1 MQPASA
7 DVSTREVER
16 ENQGKDNEQGTEVTG
31 RAYCALHPTPRR
43 VFAPGVTAEREE
55 AINLFSNKWV
65 NHTVLHYYFFDRATD
80 GQTVMFN
87 DGTSGFRSWVGA
99 EEQRAVVRR
108 GFETWKNEQIG
119 VEFREVAVRE
129 EAEIRIGFMRGDGAW
144 SWLGREILIHNGPN
158 ERTMNFGWD
167 LTRPGE
173 VDTAIHEIGHTLG
186 FPHEHQNPKSGIE
199 WDEEAVYTAL
209 AKPPNE
215 WDRQKTFWNI
225 IRKLDSS
232 EVEGTTWDPDS
243 IMHYPFEKGLI
254 KRPAIYF
261 ENGLQPHGGLSAKD
275 KSWVKTLYPPSAD
288 QQDAQLKP
296 SESVL
301 LNLAAGEQRNFIV
314 LPQESAYFEF
324 RTFGTSDSVMVL
336 FEDDN
341 GELRYRT
348 GDDDSGED
356 TNAYFR
362 YKLIKGRKYVLRIR
376 LYYSDRPGQTAVM
389 MW

>member
-1 MQPASA
+1 MQPGSA
-7 DVSTREVER
+7 DVPTREAQGET
-16 ENQGKDNEQGTEVTG
+16 QGKDYKDGADASEHS
-31 RAYCALHPTPRR
+31 YCALRPTPRR
-43 VFAPGVTAEREE
+43 IFAPGVTPARIE

-65 NHTVLHYYFFDRATD
+65 NHTVLHYYFFDRVTD
-80 GQTVMFN
+80 GETVMFN
-87 DGTSGFRSWVGA
+87 DGTSGFVSWVGA

-108 GFETWKNEQIG
+108 GFETWINQQIG
-119 VEFREVAVRE
+119 IEFREVAVRE

-144 SWLGREILIHNGPN
+144 SWLGREILDHGPN
-158 ERTMNFGWD
+158 ERTMNFGWN

-173 VDTAIHEIGHTLG
+173 IDTAVHEIGHTLG

-199 WDEEAVYTAL
+199 WDEEAVYAAL

-225 IRKLDSS
+225 IRKLDPS

-254 KRPAIYF
+254 KKPEIYF
-261 ENGLQPHGGLSAKD
+261 QNGLQPHGGLSPKD
-275 KSWVKTLYPPSAD
+275 ISWVKTLYPPLAG
-288 QQDAQLKP
+288 QQDAELKP
-296 SESVL
+296 AESVL
-301 LNLAAGEQRNFIV
+301 LNLSAGEQRNFV
-314 LPQESAYFEF
+314 VMPQETAYREF
-324 RTFGTSDSVMVL
+324 STFGASDSVMVL
-336 FEDDN
+336 FEEDN
-341 GELRYRT
+341 GQLRYRT

-362 YKLIKGRKYVLRIR
+362 FKLVKGRKYVLRIR
-376 LYYSDRPGQTAVM
+376 LYYSDRPGQTSVM